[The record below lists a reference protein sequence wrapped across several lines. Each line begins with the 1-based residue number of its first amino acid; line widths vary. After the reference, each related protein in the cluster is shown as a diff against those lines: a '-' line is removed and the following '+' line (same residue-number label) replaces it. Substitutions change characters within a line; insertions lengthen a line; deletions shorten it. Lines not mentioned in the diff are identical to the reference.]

1 MVIRKIARKCKGIVR
16 KCKENYYWRK
26 DPSGTLYYKN
36 ISGGVQIG
44 KRCTFIGNNI
54 SFSSEPYLIRLGDDV
69 RVSFDVAFVTHD
81 GGTFVLRKEEP
92 EICVY
97 GPIIVGNNVFIGARS
112 IIMPN
117 ITIGNNAI
125 VGAGSIVTKNIPD
138 GEIWAGVPARFICT
152 VEQYKEKN
160 KEKFSYIVNKP
171 YDEKKEILLET
182 FKDKL

>member
-1 MVIRKIARKCKGIVR
+1 M
-16 KCKENYYWRK
+16 
-26 DPSGTLYYKN
+26 
-36 ISGGVQIG
+36 
-44 KRCTFIGNNI
+44 
-54 SFSSEPYLIRLGDDV
+54 
-69 RVSFDVAFVTHD
+69 SFDVAFVTHD

-97 GPIIVGNNVFIGARS
+97 GPIVVENNVFIGARS

-117 ITIGNNAI
+117 ITIGNNVI

-152 VEQYKEKN
+152 IEEYKRKN

-171 YDEKKEILLET
+171 YGEKKEILMET
-182 FKDKL
+182 FQDMLQ